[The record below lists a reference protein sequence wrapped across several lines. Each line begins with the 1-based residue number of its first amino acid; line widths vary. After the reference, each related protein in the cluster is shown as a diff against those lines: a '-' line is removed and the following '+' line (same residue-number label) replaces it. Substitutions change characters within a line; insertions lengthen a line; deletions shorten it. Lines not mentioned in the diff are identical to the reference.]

1 MRFSTGVIARWAQS
15 DRQVLTRYSEPRF
28 GKGLTV
34 MSAVGWWVSLVR
46 RVSFRRAWSAAS
58 IAALIAA
65 LMASSS
71 QSSLA
76 DPPLRFSPRYS
87 PPSYGGP
94 VYGGPA
100 YGVPSYGGPAYGS
113 GLGGPSYS
121 GPNYGGPSYG
131 GPSYGE
137 PDWDRPSVGG
147 PSRPVVTYRPP
158 LDTQRHHSAALL
170 AAAQRLNAAIC
181 NYAHTASRSPILP
194 AADRTWAELAER
206 KSQRFVEGLQ
216 CRAAWGR
223 VWGDWVA
230 LREHLKL
237 CDRSLERLCSR
248 GRGDQ
253 YVERA
258 FDAVRRDWGFVE
270 QLIERC
276 R

>member
-1 MRFSTGVIARWAQS
+1 
-15 DRQVLTRYSEPRF
+15 
-28 GKGLTV
+28 

-46 RVSFRRAWSAAS
+46 RVSSRRAWSAAS

-65 LMASSS
+65 SMASSS

-94 VYGGPA
+94 VYGGPNYGGPVYGGPNYGGLD
-100 YGVPSYGGPAYGS
+100 YGVPSYGGPAYGGGFS
-113 GLGGPSYS
+113 GPSYS
-121 GPNYGGPSYG
+121 GPNYG
-131 GPSYGE
+131 E
-137 PDWDRPSVGG
+137 PDWGRPGVGG

-181 NYAHTASRSPILP
+181 NYARTASRSPILP